1 MQNIK
6 HDDLT
11 WFKSVLKD
19 NNLMDRFK
27 KIKLVISDV
36 DGALTNANVYVAE
49 DGEGGR
55 NFSTQDG
62 FFVKWMIDHGINVV
76 LISGKKNKSTEVRA
90 RYIGVPLDQC
100 FMGHV
105 EKNWIIDEICK
116 KFNLTKEQILVYG
129 DDLPDANMKL
139 ADIVELFIC
148 PANAPFYIQSL
159 ADLVLPREGGNNAF
173 RLMSDLILYV
183 QGKHKVQDLV
193 RAALENK

>member
-36 DGALTNANVYVAE
+36 DGALTNAKVYVAE

>member
-19 NNLMDRFK
+19 NNLMVRFK

-36 DGALTNANVYVAE
+36 DGALTNAKVYVAE